1 MWSSPSSSSCPPRS
15 GSRRGARTADAPPLG
30 RRLERPTICCC
41 QRGAILLDEA
51 RRQERGLNGRRYV
64 SGRDTPGASG
74 VVRPRSAETGRHLPL
89 CCGTEPP
96 ERGPVFGGAAW
107 FPCGAQLPRRS
118 LIPCPR
124 RRIFRFCPAPPKT
137 HRPSATLAP
146 PRGESRRSA
155 GTCGRPEGQTTRSA
169 ENPAK
174 GGGLLPPDD
183 PLFPKENWIAAD
195 GSGSQGSLHRPGDRI
210 PLRSRKN
217 PERFLMRP
225 ARTLN
230 SNASA

>member
-1 MWSSPSSSSCPPRS
+1 MWSSPSSSSCPPRR

-41 QRGAILLDEA
+41 GSTATLLGKA
-51 RRQERGLNGRRYV
+51 RHQERGLNGRRYV

-96 ERGPVFGGAAW
+96 ERVSVCGGAAW

-118 LIPCPR
+118 LIPRPR
-124 RRIFRFCPAPPKT
+124 RRIFHFRPAPPKT
-137 HRPSATLAP
+137 HRPSAALAP

-155 GTCGRPEGQTTRSA
+155 GTCGCPERRPRVPRKIRQRAEVCFRPTIRFSRRRIGSPPTVPVPEGAFTA
-169 ENPAK
+169 LEI
-174 GGGLLPPDD
+174 
-183 PLFPKENWIAAD
+183 E
-195 GSGSQGSLHRPGDRI
+195 
-210 PLRSRKN
+210 
-217 PERFLMRP
+217 FL
-225 ARTLN
+225 
-230 SNASA
+230 